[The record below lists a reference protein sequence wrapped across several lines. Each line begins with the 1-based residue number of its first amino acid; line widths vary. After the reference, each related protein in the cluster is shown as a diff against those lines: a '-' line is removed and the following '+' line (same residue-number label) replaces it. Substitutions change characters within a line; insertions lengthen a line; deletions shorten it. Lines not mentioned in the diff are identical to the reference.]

1 MNSETPNSVN
11 PTSLPSQQDAS
22 PEDPPTPPP
31 SSQVLA
37 ENFPGQL
44 LTAPTFEEFSMLT
57 KLTSIP
63 EQLNPNQSI
72 LDSEIQQITAE
83 EFHRNITTAETTILG
98 LIKLKL
104 PKSLKRKIDECAHDI
119 KSSKITSAS
128 TSTRRPVK
136 RKKDSPSVNP
146 ASLLTNGPISASS
159 ASPSAPANVDSSN
172 APAIPTTSSLPT
184 PVLAITPTTPAVA
197 PAETTFDK
205 ISQTISPGEV
215 FKPVDSPS
223 TQLPQGVQ
231 ITQDPSPPDENHGM
245 LIACTI
251 ILNVDFVKE
260 MLPTACLRLNTFAMY
275 PGQPPEEDHQSSEN
289 QPEGSSANLQVPN
302 NQNNSTT
309 TTSSVPPP
317 PPNPSTSQP
326 PASTDRLTN
335 LTILKS
341 SDARISVIKIYQH
354 VDGVKP
360 NWERYQTTWTAL
372 SNLAQFRAQSL
383 QNPGPHN
390 LDFHFE
396 RTTCSYT
403 SWIKTISSLAPSPND
418 QWNCPDVI
426 DFPLIVL
433 YSQLEKSGS
442 SEPFISP
449 TTKTIHPESTI
460 IRFLHRLQ
468 SPPPAV
474 ISEWAKIIAASVEVM
489 AFKLYSPPPP
499 TPDTDDDPI
508 NQGLQ
513 VLQWLEGLKNS
524 LSTFETP
531 GETQPTSAAPE
542 GEVVLRSHAID
553 VLKDFSKVIIDVFMG
568 YIIFQV
574 HALSPPPLT
583 NSQIKKQ
590 GRSQQPS
597 APQENSASA
606 VTQKTTGGAVT
617 KTSTST
623 KKLKSIQSR
632 HNFQPLT
639 YFLIGGVR
647 GLFVCSR
654 NHRTSP
660 VSECMS
666 FIQAMEVIT
675 RCSKVNRTP
684 EEPIWKNLSAYIVEI
699 FQPAFQSP
707 GKIVPLQKRPDPHE
721 LAQAITI
728 DFLTHWRT
736 QQPSSPF
743 LIPHSPHQITEK

>member
-1 MNSETPNSVN
+1 M
-11 PTSLPSQQDAS
+11 
-22 PEDPPTPPP
+22 
-31 SSQVLA
+31 LA
-37 ENFPGQL
+37 
-44 LTAPTFEEFSMLT
+44 
-57 KLTSIP
+57 
-63 EQLNPNQSI
+63 
-72 LDSEIQQITAE
+72 
-83 EFHRNITTAETTILG
+83 
-98 LIKLKL
+98 
-104 PKSLKRKIDECAHDI
+104 
-119 KSSKITSAS
+119 
-128 TSTRRPVK
+128 
-136 RKKDSPSVNP
+136 
-146 ASLLTNGPISASS
+146 
-159 ASPSAPANVDSSN
+159 
-172 APAIPTTSSLPT
+172 
-184 PVLAITPTTPAVA
+184 
-197 PAETTFDK
+197 
-205 ISQTISPGEV
+205 
-215 FKPVDSPS
+215 
-223 TQLPQGVQ
+223 
-231 ITQDPSPPDENHGM
+231 
-245 LIACTI
+245 
-251 ILNVDFVKE
+251 
-260 MLPTACLRLNTFAMY
+260 TACSRLNTFCYVPRSTSRRRSLVLRESAQRLIC
-275 PGQPPEEDHQSSEN
+275 QPPSSK
-289 QPEGSSANLQVPN
+289 QPKQQNHNYLVCASPTPN
-302 NQNNSTT
+302 D
-309 TTSSVPPP
+309 
-317 PPNPSTSQP
+317 STSQP
-326 PASTDRLTN
+326 PASTDPLTN

-403 SWIKTISSLAPSPND
+403 SWIKTISSLANNFLAPSPND

-442 SEPFISP
+442 SQQFISP

-524 LSTFETP
+524 LSTFKTP
-531 GETQPTSAAPE
+531 GETQPTFAAPG
-542 GEVVLRSHAID
+542 GEVVLQSHAID

-623 KKLKSIQSR
+623 KRLKSIQSR

-660 VSECMS
+660 VLECMS
-666 FIQAMEVIT
+666 FIQAMEVMST
-675 RCSKVNRTP
+675 LVSYVT
-684 EEPIWKNLSAYIVEI
+684 
-699 FQPAFQSP
+699 
-707 GKIVPLQKRPDPHE
+707 
-721 LAQAITI
+721 
-728 DFLTHWRT
+728 
-736 QQPSSPF
+736 
-743 LIPHSPHQITEK
+743 

>member
-1 MNSETPNSVN
+1 MSTE
-11 PTSLPSQQDAS
+11 
-22 PEDPPTPPP
+22 
-31 SSQVLA
+31 
-37 ENFPGQL
+37 
-44 LTAPTFEEFSMLT
+44 LTT
-57 KLTSIP
+57 IP

-119 KSSKITSAS
+119 KSSKITFQQTGEIPDDEGIQINHAQAPRPSLHTTASAS

-146 ASLLTNGPISASS
+146 ASLLTNRPISASS
-159 ASPSAPANVDSSN
+159 ASRSAPANVDSSN
-172 APAIPTTSSLPT
+172 APAIPTTSSLST
-184 PVLAITPTTPAVA
+184 PVSAITPTTPAVA
-197 PAETTFDK
+197 PAETTFDE

-231 ITQDPSPPDENHGM
+231 ITQDISPADENH
-245 LIACTI
+245 
-251 ILNVDFVKE
+251 
-260 MLPTACLRLNTFAMY
+260 
-275 PGQPPEEDHQSSEN
+275 GQPPEEDHQSSEN
-289 QPEGSSANLQVPN
+289 QPEGSSANPQVPN
-302 NQNNSTT
+302 NQNNGTT

-317 PPNPSTSQP
+317 PPNDSTSQP
-326 PASTDRLTN
+326 RASTDPLTN

-360 NWERYQTTWTAL
+360 NWERYQTTWTSL

-442 SEPFISP
+442 SHQFISP
-449 TTKTIHPESTI
+449 TTKTKHPESTI

-474 ISEWAKIIAASVEVM
+474 ISEWAKIFAASVEVM

-590 GRSQQPS
+590 ARAQQPS

-606 VTQKTTGGAVT
+606 ITQKKTGGAVAT
-617 KTSTST
+617 TSTSS
-623 KKLKSIQSR
+623 KQLK
-632 HNFQPLT
+632 P
-639 YFLIGGVR
+639 
-647 GLFVCSR
+647 
-654 NHRTSP
+654 
-660 VSECMS
+660 
-666 FIQAMEVIT
+666 
-675 RCSKVNRTP
+675 
-684 EEPIWKNLSAYIVEI
+684 WK
-699 FQPAFQSP
+699 
-707 GKIVPLQKRPDPHE
+707 
-721 LAQAITI
+721 
-728 DFLTHWRT
+728 
-736 QQPSSPF
+736 
-743 LIPHSPHQITEK
+743 